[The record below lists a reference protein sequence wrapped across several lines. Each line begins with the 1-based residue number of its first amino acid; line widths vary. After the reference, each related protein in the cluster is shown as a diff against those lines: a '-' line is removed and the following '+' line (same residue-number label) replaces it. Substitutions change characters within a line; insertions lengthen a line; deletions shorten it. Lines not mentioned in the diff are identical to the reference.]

1 LAHIHPPSSR
11 LLRSFIMLDP
21 NMIKIDDQD
30 ESHLLDLNQFQHVYL
45 NTEIEGQSNYAVVAS
60 LAEE

>member
-1 LAHIHPPSSR
+1 
-11 LLRSFIMLDP
+11 MLDP